1 MKDEVT
7 KVEEWLQK
15 HPDWI
20 SEHFYMGEFIY
31 SAKAVERGWDNTPP
45 TEAQTAI
52 RNLVKKL
59 LEPLRVY
66 TREPIA
72 ISSGYRSEELNR
84 LVGGVPTS
92 QHCKGEAADV
102 YTFGSFRLL
111 EDLINSGLN
120 FDQAILYRSRKFL
133 HISLKL
139 KGTNRRQVLIR

>member
-1 MKDEVT
+1 MK
-7 KVEEWLQK
+7 EETSDFETWKKK
-15 HPDWI
+15 HHDWI

-31 SAKAVERGWDNTPP
+31 SAKAIEKGWDNTPP
-45 TEAQTAI
+45 AEVQSAI

-66 TREPIA
+66 TREPIVV
-72 ISSGYRSEELNR
+72 SSGYRSEELNR

-133 HISLKL
+133 HLSLKQ
-139 KGTNRRQVLIR
+139 KGVNRRQVIVR